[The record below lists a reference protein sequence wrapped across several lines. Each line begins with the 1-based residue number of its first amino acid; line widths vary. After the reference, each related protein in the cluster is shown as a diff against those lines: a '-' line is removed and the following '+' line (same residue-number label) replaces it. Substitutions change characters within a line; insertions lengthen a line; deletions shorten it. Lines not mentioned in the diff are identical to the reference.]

1 MKEIIIPRN
10 KQTNWLSNRKW
21 PFLKHTYKQHYTEQV
36 EFCLHYTG
44 YSYIHMKTSKEKT
57 INLKESK
64 HCLGRFA
71 GKKGKGTLQNNMGI
85 TKK

>member
-1 MKEIIIPRN
+1 
-10 KQTNWLSNRKW
+10 
-21 PFLKHTYKQHYTEQV
+21 
-36 EFCLHYTG
+36 
-44 YSYIHMKTSKEKT
+44 MKTSKEKT